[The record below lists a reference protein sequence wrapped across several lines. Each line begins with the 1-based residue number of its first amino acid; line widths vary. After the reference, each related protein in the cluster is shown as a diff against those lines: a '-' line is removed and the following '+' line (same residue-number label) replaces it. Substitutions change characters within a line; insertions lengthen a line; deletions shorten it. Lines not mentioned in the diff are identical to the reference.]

1 MQNSISVVYR
11 PNGGIHYQ
19 SVCICSAG
27 RNQGGKH
34 ALAPPPKFSKT
45 CFVVRY
51 NNKSQSFCTHRK
63 YQLVASLLSGIHE
76 HAMGAKQCFSLKEN
90 TRTRAIWA
98 YLLNNT
104 VISWFHFRQ
113 EIWYHLQWGTEPQ
126 PANIFWGEDCNL
138 MLFLTTKHDFENF
151 GGDNCPVVPLGW
163 RPGEACSNTP
173 RYLTC

>member
-1 MQNSISVVYR
+1 MHIVKQSHSSFLIDACYVLTKEEVWWSKTCIYSCGCNAEFDKRCYR

-51 NNKSQSFCTHRK
+51 NKSQSFCSHRK

-76 HAMGAKQCFSLKEN
+76 HAMGTKQSVFYWK
-90 TRTRAIWA
+90 RTLGQGPYELIC
-98 YLLNNT
+98 LT
-104 VISWFHFRQ
+104 IQWFRGFTSVRKYDITFNEAQ
-113 EIWYHLQWGTEPQ
+113 GRNQL
-126 PANIFWGEDCNL
+126 IF
-138 MLFLTTKHDFENF
+138 F
-151 GGDNCPVVPLGW
+151 GGKIVTWC
-163 RPGEACSNTP
+163 CS
-173 RYLTC
+173 